1 MWYRHQWKVELIVC
15 SLERDYSY
23 WLTVHSRKKMQTHP
37 AIDKLKS
44 IEIRRNTMFSGTLL
58 QVIEEK
64 KRREKEKGKKIFL
77 DFRHNENAWFG
88 FLGSEDFHHWLL
100 FLKYRNFRVA
110 DSCFDD
116 NFLFKKLQDQVQKP
130 VTTHVQQLKM

>member
-1 MWYRHQWKVELIVC
+1 
-15 SLERDYSY
+15 
-23 WLTVHSRKKMQTHP
+23 MQTHP

-77 DFRHNENAWFG
+77 DFRHNENA
-88 FLGSEDFHHWLL
+88 
-100 FLKYRNFRVA
+100 
-110 DSCFDD
+110 
-116 NFLFKKLQDQVQKP
+116 
-130 VTTHVQQLKM
+130 